1 MPIAKKRMLGF
12 CQATID
18 AGFTHLRYKTQ
29 ASASGITSSKRLV
42 DKMGEAGFDGVFLV
56 VESVNKRNL
65 QFLGKGS
72 AASARQQYHC
82 LHGPDRWEPRMTPRT
97 SGRTSGWPEAKGG
110 CPHFLHLHSLLQDT
124 DASRA

>member
-65 QFLGKGS
+65 QFLGKGRMS
-72 AASARQQYHC
+72 DDAERTDQY
-82 LHGPDRWEPRMTPRT
+82 LHDNNIIVSTGLI
-97 SGRTSGWPEAKGG
+97 GG
-110 CPHFLHLHSLLQDT
+110 N
-124 DASRA
+124 RG